1 MSDEN
6 LENPNPEMTENLNVE
21 NPSEEQVT
29 NQENVESQNN
39 FQENTE
45 EPVERKKEYAPANP
59 TLKECIQLNQLLPM
73 NEIDKNIEAISTVIY
88 ENDDLLNEFLQKI
101 DNRTRICKDDPEGEF
116 ITCEQNRDGDSYRSP
131 YSNKYFPPTEDAK
144 YPSPQ
149 LRKLEEQLN
158 QMFKNYAKAY
168 YSSQSH
174 ISVYCWDL
182 GESPSDGFGVA
193 VLVKHSVNSESMQN
207 GLWDSSNIITVN
219 FSDGGKKASYNLI
232 TTVSL
237 TMAFSNKTC
246 GNVSLS
252 GALTRN
258 SSSEK
263 NIKEYY
269 SVEHIENIGK
279 MVEDLE
285 SNISNTLDAIYV
297 SKSKEIIDTSR
308 VNPIL
313 GKPGIAQAMAL
324 KNVVL
329 GMKK

>member
-1 MSDEN
+1 MSE
-6 LENPNPEMTENLNVE
+6 EEVNPEV
-21 NPSEEQVT
+21 PS
-29 NQENVESQNN
+29 QENVTEQQVNN
-39 FQENTE
+39 EETENIE
-45 EPVERKKEYAPANP
+45 EPQEVKKEYAPANP

-73 NEIDKNIEAISTVIY
+73 SEIDKNIEAISTVVY

-101 DNRTRICKDDPEGEF
+101 DNRTKICKDDPQGEF
-116 ITCEQNRDGDSYRSP
+116 IACEQNRDGDSYRSP
-131 YSNKYFPPTEDAK
+131 YSNQYFPPAEDAK
-144 YPSPQ
+144 YPSLP
-149 LRKLEEQLN
+149 LRKLEEQFN
-158 QMFKNYAKAY
+158 QLFKNYAKAY
-168 YSSQSH
+168 YSSESH

-182 GESPSDGFGVA
+182 GNSPNDGFGVA
-193 VLVKHSVNSESMQN
+193 VLVKHSVQSASMQK

-219 FSDGGKKASYNLI
+219 FSDEGKKANYNLI

-237 TMAFSNKTC
+237 TMAFTNKTC

-263 NIKEYY
+263 NVKDFY

-285 SNISNTLDAIYV
+285 SNISNTLDSIYV

-308 VNPIL
+308 VNPIM
-313 GKPGIAQAMAL
+313 GKPGIAQAKAL
-324 KNVVL
+324 KDVVL